1 MLNVY
6 ELIYMSRL
14 GDENALAT
22 LLSYCM
28 PVIYKEVNKAIE
40 LNSKLRM
47 YYEDLIQESIVT
59 FYYSIDRY
67 REDQEAKFTTF
78 LMIVLQRKMITL
90 TRGYL
95 HSHTVGLHDTLS
107 LDEVY
112 QDSPLYDYIESRNV
126 LCNPVYNLHVQDCY
140 DNVKKALKDLKPIE
154 QEVFALWDLGLGYSE
169 ASKELGISYNA
180 FDGHVQ
186 RIKKKLRKAV
196 YEADAGL

>member
-59 FYYSIDRY
+59 FYYWHHCDCLQSACQMPSALRY
-67 REDQEAKFTTF
+67 VHAEQHGHTEDF
-78 LMIVLQRKMITL
+78 R
-90 TRGYL
+90 RNP
-95 HSHTVGLHDTLS
+95 TVS
-107 LDEVY
+107 R
-112 QDSPLYDYIESRNV
+112 DS
-126 LCNPVYNLHVQDCY
+126 
-140 DNVKKALKDLKPIE
+140 
-154 QEVFALWDLGLGYSE
+154 
-169 ASKELGISYNA
+169 
-180 FDGHVQ
+180 
-186 RIKKKLRKAV
+186 
-196 YEADAGL
+196 

>member
-78 LMIVLQRKMITL
+78 NDCITKENDNTDKRIFAQSYSRS
-90 TRGYL
+90 TRYF
-95 HSHTVGLHDTLS
+95 V
-107 LDEVY
+107 
-112 QDSPLYDYIESRNV
+112 IR
-126 LCNPVYNLHVQDCY
+126 
-140 DNVKKALKDLKPIE
+140 
-154 QEVFALWDLGLGYSE
+154 
-169 ASKELGISYNA
+169 
-180 FDGHVQ
+180 
-186 RIKKKLRKAV
+186 
-196 YEADAGL
+196 